1 MRGGEPARVNMAAC
15 LRRCIAP
22 EPVAAERT
30 GFVTDGGRCAMAA
43 LLCGDRISAVRSFTG
58 AVRQLTPYEVLTA
71 LPLER
76 TIGWEERDEVSLC
89 VPDCSLTCTWTTEGV
104 ERQFAL
110 EAYVAQRGIVT
121 LAVVMADLRQ
131 QLEAA
136 GVAVGEVTA
145 VTLSV
150 TVAGEEKLRVRY
162 RIVQRVAGSVRL
174 CWFNHS
180 EIARVGRLRLS
191 YVCPGGG
198 GTADRDEGLVCR
210 SGGRDAQVTACRQ
223 EVTLTSGYLPEQW
236 LQGVG
241 GTGRGAAGVAARRCG
256 AGAGD
261 GRGAGDGVADDGGTR
276 CRDVRRAGEE
286 NAGVSMFLN
295 GRWNSISTISGPT
308 WMTGRWSAS
317 PLSVASVTDPEYGA
331 DGGILKSL
339 SVPMTARNRQ
349 LLADSDQVAAADR
362 FNYRASRRP
371 HRARRL
377 RAAGRR
383 HPADST
389 ARRRRRAAV
398 MPSHIVGT
406 GKQWADH
413 AARNQLATL
422 FPDYLVMV
430 SNGMIG
436 QSWTSD
442 DAVKW
447 FPVCRL
453 NRLRG
458 RCRERN
464 RSAGAGRRGLP
475 PLSAAERS
483 AARHFPG
490 RGLHAGVALHRR
502 GVFSSRST

>member
-1 MRGGEPARVNMAAC
+1 MAVIFSEVPADFGSVFGELIYVVEGVEAGQTATVELYLADGEQPVGAKVVRGGEPARVNMAAC

-89 VPDCSLTCTWTTEGV
+89 VPDCSMTCTWTTEGV

-174 CWFNHS
+174 CWFNRSGGCDCHTF
-180 EIARVGRLRLS
+180 APAVGERRTVTKAW
-191 YVCPGGG
+191 YAG
-198 GTADRDEGLVCR
+198 

-236 LQGVG
+236 LQGVAELAEAPLVWRLG
-241 GTGRGAAGVAARRCG
+241 GAEPVPVTVEVPEMVWR
-256 AGAGD
+256 
-261 GRGAGDGVADDGGTR
+261 TT
-276 CRDVRRAGEE
+276 EE
-286 NAGVSMFLN
+286 
-295 GRWNSISTISGPT
+295 P
-308 WMTGRWSAS
+308 
-317 PLSVASVTDPEYGA
+317 
-331 DGGILKSL
+331 
-339 SVPMTARNRQ
+339 
-349 LLADSDQVAAADR
+349 
-362 FNYRASRRP
+362 
-371 HRARRL
+371 
-377 RAAGRR
+377 
-383 HPADST
+383 
-389 ARRRRRAAV
+389 
-398 MPSHIVGT
+398 
-406 GKQWADH
+406 
-413 AARNQLATL
+413 
-422 FPDYLVMV
+422 
-430 SNGMIG
+430 
-436 QSWTSD
+436 
-442 DAVKW
+442 DAVTFVVQEKKMR
-447 FPVCRL
+447 VCQ
-453 NRLRG
+453 
-458 RCRERN
+458 C
-464 RSAGAGRRGLP
+464 
-475 PLSAAERS
+475 
-483 AARHFPG
+483 F
-490 RGLHAGVALHRR
+490 
-502 GVFSSRST
+502 